1 MGGKVQRRI
10 AVGVV
15 GGAVLLWLA
24 LVMLDGKSSGAVS
37 AWLLTC
43 AKLVAE
49 TGTGLQGSAWAIKG
63 SPSSRPTI
71 TRINEYIDM
80 KGNTRIPHNLPLN
93 GY

>member
-15 GGAVLLWLA
+15 GGALLLWLA

-43 AKLVAE
+43 AKMVAE
-49 TGTGLQGSAWAIKG
+49 TGSGLQGSAWAIKE
-63 SPSSRPTI
+63 SPSSRPI

-80 KGNTRIPHNLPLN
+80 KGNIRIPHNLPLN
-93 GY
+93 GN

>member
-63 SPSSRPTI
+63 SPSSRPI
-71 TRINEYIDM
+71 TRMNEYIDM
-80 KGNTRIPHNLPLN
+80 KGNTQIPHNLPLN
-93 GY
+93 GN